1 MLAPS
6 SRAYKAATLKA
17 RCPELTAS
25 QAVTASSKGHD
36 MPTALEIYN
45 EAEKLME
52 EGKDEEAIAKLND
65 LLAQDESYTLAHLAL
80 AKLYGK
86 VGKPEEAVRHGERAC
101 ELEPDDSINF
111 TFLSETYRSAFQATQ
126 DPKYIHL
133 AEESMAKAHTM
144 H

>member
-1 MLAPS
+1 M
-6 SRAYKAATLKA
+6 A
-17 RCPELTAS
+17 RCALITAS
-25 QAVTASSKGHD
+25 HAVTAASKGHD
-36 MPTALEIYN
+36 MPTELELYN

-52 EGKDEEAIAKLND
+52 EGKDEEAVAKLNE
-65 LLAQDESYTLAHLAL
+65 LVAQDESYTLAHLAL

-133 AEESMAKAHTM
+133 AEESMAKAHM
-144 H
+144 KQMGG